1 MNFCIFAFKK
11 CRNIEKM
18 KDRGAILKHD
28 EIPAQHI
35 FAISPPSL
43 LGPCRKTPAP
53 ANKDRKFS
61 QHLPIIDDA
70 APRHHHRWITSAGWQ
85 ARVEAGFTSSVV
97 LKTCGTIGRHQPG
110 EEPIVYRY
118 HIGYRQVHQWHRHGC
133 TRTKV
138 LLLVLLPVQPV
149 GTSSVTSGQRGR
161 R

>member
-1 MNFCIFAFKK
+1 
-11 CRNIEKM
+11 M
-18 KDRGAILKHD
+18 KIRGGNLKIVRILHNTL
-28 EIPAQHI
+28 
-35 FAISPPSL
+35 FPPSIII
-43 LGPCRKTPAP
+43 PCRKTPTP

-97 LKTCGTIGRHQPG
+97 LKTCGITGRHQPG

-138 LLLVLLPVQPV
+138 LLLVLLLRVQPV